1 MIDMPFINVKTNAAL
16 DSKTKNEINNRLS
29 DAISLI
35 PGKSDGHLMCAVEDG
50 AQMMF
55 HRDGE
60 SKMAFVEVKILG
72 SSTKEAYTAITGEIC
87 SILSELAGIDGS
99 YCYVKFEEVKLW
111 GHNGYMF

>member
-1 MIDMPFINVKTNAAL
+1 MPFINVKTNATL

-60 SKMAFVEVKILG
+60 SNMAFVEVKILG
-72 SSTKEAYTAITGEIC
+72 SSTKEAYTAITG
-87 SILSELAGIDGS
+87 
-99 YCYVKFEEVKLW
+99 
-111 GHNGYMF
+111 